1 MSIIEEIS
9 KVSETVKYRGYYY
22 NLSHI
27 IEIMILA
34 LLCRMETLKDIH
46 LWANSKAVSKM
57 LEDQFRIKKLPC
69 YSHFTNL
76 VGMIDSDELNKI
88 FMRFFSKLVQTVS
101 GKTVSIDGKTIC
113 ATANMGKYSSPL
125 HIASAFVVEN
135 GITIGQLATEAKS
148 NEIPAVQELIKL
160 LNLEGATIVADALN
174 CQKKTVDAVIDSR
187 ADYVLAVKKNQPNL
201 YDDIA
206 EMIDFKR
213 FDKVESRETPL
224 EKCVKSE
231 KGHGRID
238 KRTAYVTQDVKWLLE
253 RDKWSGLQSIGAIVT
268 ESETRYYI
276 SSHKLSA
283 EQLLYYTRQEW
294 AVESMH
300 WQLDVIFGEDATTLH
315 EENTQ
320 KTLNILRK
328 TVLNIVRTYRDKF
341 EPKSNMSNIMRK
353 CSLDTDILLNV
364 LRSFDYCYMH
374 VTN

>member
-135 GITIGQLATEAKS
+135 GITIGQIATEAKS

-364 LRSFDYCYMH
+364 LRSFDHCYMH